1 MKLVT
6 IATNFY
12 LAEAELVRS
21 RLEAAGFHPF
31 IANEMAAGWLGG
43 TSTATMLRIEVPEDE
58 AADVQEFLAA
68 PAE

>member
-6 IATNFY
+6 VATNFN
-12 LAEAELVRS
+12 LADAELMRS
-21 RLEAAGFHPF
+21 RLEAAGFQPF

-43 TSTATMLRIEVPEDE
+43 TSSATMLRIEVPENEFPD
-58 AADVQEFLAA
+58 AKEFLAA